1 MMKYDFKVK
10 GSVVPKPLRI
20 EDGQVVQATLNGAD
34 EVVVDRRLAA
44 AIKMLAAEVMC
55 DSK

>member
-1 MMKYDFKVK
+1 MTKYDFKVK

-20 EDGQVVQATLNGAD
+20 ENGQVVQATPSGAD

-44 AIKMLAAEVMC
+44 AIKMLAAEVMR
-55 DSK
+55 DGK